1 VEEKGFEMRGRGKQG
16 GWKRWAALAAVGL
29 LLHAGSLPADL
40 AAAATPAPTK
50 MKIRG
55 YLTGRVDSQT
65 VAILDDQIQMG
76 NAKIVSHDS
85 TGEKPM
91 PGADLAT
98 GMMVEAEGVWT
109 NRHRFTA
116 EKITVD
122 AGLLEKQ
129 IHYTAYLQEEPKE
142 AGKIKSGEPAELR
155 ADGEW
160 LLLDAKTK
168 RAWAAPEP
176 AVVNANVSG
185 SSTSATPGTDP
196 ADAGQLA
203 GRRVAYRG
211 MRRED
216 GRIATESVELGPP
229 APADAYKMPHGLEV
243 VQATDPQTGIDILE
257 FRQGKKVQGRMKLF
271 PDKAVQR
278 YVADLG
284 DSLLP
289 AGAKGTSKALEFRF
303 FVVEDASINA
313 ASLPDGTVLVNTAL
327 LGVVEN
333 EAQLAFVLSHEIA
346 HVLQVHYWREVHET
360 RPQRISLLIA
370 GLAAGAFIGDLG
382 LFLAELGMISVVNG
396 HQRELENQAD
406 RLGLQNVIEH
416 GYDPRPAP
424 GFMKIIIEHYGSR
437 TTSKIWSNHDSSL
450 LRGSFLTVQLMEQ
463 YPERHFEGARVD
475 TKDFQAMKEALGPVK
490 IAE

>member
-1 VEEKGFEMRGRGKQG
+1 MRGRGKQG
-16 GWKRWAALAAVGL
+16 VWEKWAALAAAGL
-29 LLHAGSLPADL
+29 LLHAGAVPADL
-40 AAAATPAPTK
+40 AARATPAPTK

-65 VAILDDQIQMG
+65 VAILDDQIQLE
-76 NAKIVSHDS
+76 NAKIVNHDS

-91 PGADLAT
+91 AGADLAT

-109 NRHRFTA
+109 THHRFAA

-122 AGLLEKQ
+122 AGLMEKQ

-142 AGKIKSGEPAELR
+142 AGKIRSGDPAELK

-168 RAWAAPEP
+168 REWAAPEP
-176 AVVNANVSG
+176 AVANADASG
-185 SSTSATPGTDP
+185 STPPGALSTDP
-196 ADAGQLA
+196 VQSGNLA

-211 MRRED
+211 MRRAD
-216 GRIATESVELGPP
+216 GKITTESVELGPP
-229 APADAYKMPHGLEV
+229 APANAYKMPHELEV
-243 VQATDPQTGIDILE
+243 ERAKDALTGIDVLE
-257 FRQGKKVQGRMKLF
+257 FRHGKKVVGRMKLF
-271 PDKAVQR
+271 PDKSVQR
-278 YVADLG
+278 YVSDLG

-289 AGAKGTSKALEFRF
+289 AGANGTSKALEFRF

-313 ASLPDGTVLVNTAL
+313 TSLPDGTVLVNTAL

-382 LFLAELGMISVVNG
+382 PFMAELGMISVVNG

-475 TKDFQAMKEALGPVK
+475 TKDFQAMREALGPVK